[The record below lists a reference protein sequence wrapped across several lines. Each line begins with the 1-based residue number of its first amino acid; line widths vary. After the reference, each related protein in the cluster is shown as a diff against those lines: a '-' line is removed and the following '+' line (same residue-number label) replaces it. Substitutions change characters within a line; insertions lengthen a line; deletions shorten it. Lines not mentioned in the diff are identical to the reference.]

1 MGKYIS
7 MTILIA
13 IGSVVILFLLAMLFE
28 DGTGVIPIGLV
39 LIILLSIII
48 TQLIRIGDILKK
60 RWYKSPFPIG
70 AKRLLKTTSPKE
82 GAMIILIKGITET
95 HPIV

>member
-13 IGSVVILFLLAMLFE
+13 IGSVVIIFLLAMLFE

-39 LIILLSIII
+39 LIFLLSIII
-48 TQLIRIGDILKK
+48 TQLKRIGDILKK
-60 RWYKSPFPIG
+60 R
-70 AKRLLKTTSPKE
+70 
-82 GAMIILIKGITET
+82 
-95 HPIV
+95 